1 MDTTNTKEAKIN
13 DLKNMVMSLAH
24 RYNVRGIDFD
34 DLYQVGMMELL
45 NALEHYDKDKGAS
58 LSSFAYIWIKGG
70 MLKYIRENNTIK
82 LSKDILNLNR
92 TINNAIEILTQ
103 NNMANPTNEEIALYL
118 KEDLEVITR
127 ARQIIESANVVSSD
141 NEIVEDGKSLN
152 IYDYYGYED
161 SGLNDDYI
169 DLNNAVKN
177 LTEEEQK
184 IINMKFYE
192 NYSQEEISKEIGTN
206 QVGVSRRLV
215 KALGKLRND
224 LAS

>member
-1 MDTTNTKEAKIN
+1 MDTVKTKEARIN
-13 DLKNMVMSLAH
+13 DLKNMVIALAH
-24 RYNVRGIDFD
+24 KYNVRGIDFD

-45 NALEHYDKDKGAS
+45 NALEHYDKEKGAS

-82 LSKDILNLNR
+82 LSKDILSLNKA
-92 TINNAIEILTQ
+92 INDTIEILTQ
-103 NNMANPTNEEIALYL
+103 NNMANPTNEEIALFL
-118 KEDLEVITR
+118 GEDVKTINK
-127 ARQIIESANVVSSD
+127 ARQIMERANVISSD

-161 SGLNDDYI
+161 TGLNDDYI

-184 IINMKFYE
+184 IINMKFYG

-206 QVGVSRRLV
+206 QVGVSRKLV
-215 KALGKLRND
+215 KVLGKLRND
-224 LAS
+224 LAG